1 MRVKSALSTRVEACS
16 PWGWRASGEDA
27 GCITFVLLEEG
38 QALMSID
45 GVPLPDPLRPG
56 DLFILFDTV
65 PYTLADD
72 PNSPLV
78 DCADIES
85 LRAGNVIRFGGS
97 GAQTVFFGAT
107 FEVDQLQSEPILS
120 VLPRFMHLTA
130 KQVQG
135 RAISNVLELL
145 SLELTQPGLASE
157 SAIVRFYEL
166 IFVYAIRAYANSGV
180 LPNGSWLAAMADPQL
195 SRAVGAMHGR
205 LEYPW
210 TLSALAREA
219 AMSRSAFAARFK
231 QVVGQSPLSYLT
243 GWRMQRARQ
252 LIKHDGRTLQQ
263 AALAVGYDSPSAF
276 SRVFKRTIGFS
287 PSELRRR

>member
-1 MRVKSALSTRVEACS
+1 MYGRSNAHSQGLHQLTGLRLLGATCLPAAIGSIRKQLPGMPGPSS
-16 PWGWRASGEDA
+16 
-27 GCITFVLLEEG
+27 VLLQQDARSCCEE
-38 QALMSID
+38 
-45 GVPLPDPLRPG
+45 
-56 DLFILFDTV
+56 
-65 PYTLADD
+65 
-72 PNSPLV
+72 
-78 DCADIES
+78 
-85 LRAGNVIRFGGS
+85 
-97 GAQTVFFGAT
+97 
-107 FEVDQLQSEPILS
+107 EVDQLQSEPILS

-210 TLSALAREA
+210 ALSALAKEA

-252 LIKHDGRTLQQ
+252 LIKHEGRTLQQ